1 MTTINSHPDDT
12 DIFVVVENEEGFYDF
27 VTIDED
33 APYDPIL
40 IDMSDDE
47 FSDVIPID
55 FEMNVDSDTFVTIDE
70 DPIFI
75 SGFTEDDLPPRP
87 LKGEKGKSPL

>member
-1 MTTINSHPDDT
+1 MADINSYPDDKMVDT

-47 FSDVIPID
+47 FLDVIPID
-55 FEMNVDSDTFVTIDE
+55 FEMNIDSDAFVTIDE

-75 SGFTEDDLPPRP
+75 SGFMEDDLN
-87 LKGEKGKSPL
+87 

>member
-1 MTTINSHPDDT
+1 MADIPSYTEDKFPDT
-12 DIFVVVENEEGFYDF
+12 DIFVVVENEEGIYDF

-33 APYDPIL
+33 APYDSII

-47 FSDVIPID
+47 FADAITID
-55 FEMNVDSDTFVTIDE
+55 FEIDAGMDAFVTIDE

-75 SGFTEDDLPPRP
+75 SGFDDM
-87 LKGEKGKSPL
+87 

>member
-1 MTTINSHPDDT
+1 VTTINSHPDDT

-55 FEMNVDSDTFVTIDE
+55 FEINVDSDTFVTIDE

-75 SGFTEDDLPPRP
+75 SGFTEDDLIN
-87 LKGEKGKSPL
+87 

>member
-1 MTTINSHPDDT
+1 MADINSHSDDKVVDT

-33 APYDPIL
+33 APFDPII

-47 FSDVIPID
+47 FFDGIPLD
-55 FEMNVDSDTFVTIDE
+55 FETNVDSDTFVTIDE

-75 SGFTEDDLPPRP
+75 SGFTEGDLIN
-87 LKGEKGKSPL
+87 

>member
-1 MTTINSHPDDT
+1 MTDMNSYSDNST

-33 APYDPIL
+33 ALYDPII

-47 FSDVIPID
+47 FSDDMPID
-55 FEMNVDSDTFVTIDE
+55 FETNVDSDAFVTIDE
-70 DPIFI
+70 DTIFI
-75 SGFTEDDLPPRP
+75 SGFTEEDLIN
-87 LKGEKGKSPL
+87 

>member
-1 MTTINSHPDDT
+1 MADINSYSDDKFVDT

-33 APYDPIL
+33 APYDPII

-47 FSDVIPID
+47 FFDAISIN
-55 FEMNVDSDTFVTIDE
+55 FETNVDSDTFVTIDE
-70 DPIFI
+70 APIFI
-75 SGFTEDDLPPRP
+75 SGFTEGDLIN
-87 LKGEKGKSPL
+87 

>member
-1 MTTINSHPDDT
+1 MAEINSYPDNLVDT
-12 DIFVVVENEEGFYDF
+12 DIFVVVENEDGLYDF

-33 APYDPIL
+33 APDDPIL

-47 FSDVIPID
+47 FSEISID
-55 FEMNVDSDTFVTIDE
+55 LDKNIDSDAFVTIDE

-75 SGFTEDDLPPRP
+75 SGFTDDDSVNYEL
-87 LKGEKGKSPL
+87 

>member
-47 FSDVIPID
+47 FSDIISID

-75 SGFTEDDLPPRP
+75 SGFTEDDLKNYE
-87 LKGEKGKSPL
+87 L

>member
-1 MTTINSHPDDT
+1 MADMNSYPDDKMVDT

-47 FSDVIPID
+47 FLDVIPID
-55 FEMNVDSDTFVTIDE
+55 FEMNIDSDAFVTIDE

-75 SGFTEDDLPPRP
+75 SGFMEDDLN
-87 LKGEKGKSPL
+87 

>member
-1 MTTINSHPDDT
+1 MAEINSYSDVQFVDT
-12 DIFVVVENEEGFYDF
+12 DIFVVVENEEDFYDF

-33 APYDPIL
+33 APYDPII

-47 FSDVIPID
+47 FPDFIPID
-55 FEMNVDSDTFVTIDE
+55 FEMNVDADAFVKIEE

-75 SGFTEDDLPPRP
+75 SGFTEDDQMNYEL
-87 LKGEKGKSPL
+87 

>member
-1 MTTINSHPDDT
+1 MADTNSHPDNIVDT

-47 FSDVIPID
+47 FSDAIPID
-55 FEMNVDSDTFVTIDE
+55 FETNVDSDTFVTIDE

-75 SGFTEDDLPPRP
+75 SGFTEDDLIN
-87 LKGEKGKSPL
+87 

>member
-1 MTTINSHPDDT
+1 MADVNSYSDEKQVDT
-12 DIFVVVENEEGFYDF
+12 DIFVFVEKEEGFYDF

-33 APYDPIL
+33 SPYDPII

-47 FSDVIPID
+47 FLDLVSID
-55 FEMNVDSDTFVTIDE
+55 FEMNVDSDAFVTIDE

-75 SGFTEDDLPPRP
+75 SGFTEDDLIN
-87 LKGEKGKSPL
+87 